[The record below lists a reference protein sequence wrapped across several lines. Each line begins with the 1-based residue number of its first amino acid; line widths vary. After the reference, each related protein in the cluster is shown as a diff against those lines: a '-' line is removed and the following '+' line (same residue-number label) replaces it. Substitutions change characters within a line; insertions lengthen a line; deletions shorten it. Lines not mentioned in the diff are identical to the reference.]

1 MYGMGGYGGYS
12 GMGGYGS
19 SGSLYGSGGYGAA
32 MVGMEVVWE
41 VMVALAYDLV
51 KLN

>member
-1 MYGMGGYGGYS
+1 MAIVEWEDMVPQEVS
-12 GMGGYGS
+12 TAVEVME
-19 SGSLYGSGGYGAA
+19 AA